1 MAEYL
6 AGLEDADGN
15 PIDVSKWKP
24 INKNFETERGQNFKP
39 APSVLDTVGAYYRQH
54 NWLGSVA
61 ADKVRG
67 SNNRFDGTWDFD
79 TELSK
84 NPDLVN
90 HKDKLFAANN
100 KERFESIAAQI
111 RMERGDQDTIARS
124 DGFWPN
130 AVGIVAS
137 ALDPSLLVPGTVVVK
152 GAKTASTV
160 AKTVAASAA
169 IGTATGFVQGSVIDA
184 TQVTDEDHAARDYAL
199 FGTVG
204 GTLFGGAVGSKV
216 AKQMSANAKQ
226 QLVQHVAQQVQT
238 SGNAGAMK
246 VAQQVMDDGERIPV
260 LEGYIKARKKAL
272 PLSTP
277 NMELATS
284 ESVTTRQVAQHL
296 GNNAIETKKNAQGF
310 ASPQS
315 VELGQKQ
322 HATKLEGELVSKSID
337 AYSGFKS
344 GWEKINFSAMSDE
357 LKLIG
362 KNVSADELKAA
373 GPSKQLFH
381 ELIAVANRNGD
392 TSAIKEVEQIAQA
405 TTRRIYTELGDRA
418 NAEGLFNKIH
428 DEAERNAYKNAIQRA
443 PARTTLDNMTN
454 LHNSSVMDKQVAQLL
469 RLKDRL
475 FAMKQAGQEA
485 SAQGQRTAKLI
496 SDFEAKI
503 SQKNGGQEALKK
515 VHDEFASRLK
525 AITSDVNDLAARR
538 TVSKAMF
545 DERKLSSADAALSK
559 KAAKENLENFAK
571 QQAAIARAESEALIP
586 KTAKS
591 YLPRMWDREKILADE
606 RGFKGTI
613 INHIV
618 NNGTDAGEAKL
629 IADDLFNQMGY
640 KADGVTGHSP
650 ALASTSFGSL
660 KARSIDIPDNVIGQ
674 FLINDHE
681 IVTKAYI
688 RDMTRALEFNRVFN
702 GKKINEILDD
712 IVKDYDKLREA
723 VFAKGLPAKKEAA
736 ELKKLHKSYLKDEAN
751 IKFLYNKIM
760 GHGSDAEEWAL
771 FTSATNG
778 IKKLTNV
785 ALLVNVTATSL
796 GDFGRLV
803 SVNGFGRPLRSLISS
818 MSPTFRNLTKAE
830 AEEIGH
836 GFERVLSTRINDLSN
851 IDSNILELRKGVLGK
866 GIDRLSAVA
875 GELNLFNR
883 WNSMG
888 KHLAG
893 VLHTDKVLNAALD
906 YSKLGE
912 EEIVYLAKAGLDKD
926 MAMRI
931 NEQFTK
937 YGVNE
942 GGFKFAQSVLWDDT
956 VAKEVYERAIFKLV
970 NHTIMTP
977 DMGGVPTYFK
987 SKVGSV
993 VFQLMSFAT
1002 AAEEQMLIAGM
1013 QRHSAN
1019 EVKGL
1024 LTMFGLTAV
1033 GIAIKD
1039 LINGKDPADR
1049 DPAEAAWKVLNAVG
1063 VFGPVG
1069 FVNDKMHQLGMGVED
1084 IVSDNEFRPAG
1095 LDNVLGLVVGPGI
1108 NTYGSAVKG
1117 MSNIIRGVDSKKDY
1131 DDIQKA
1137 IPLANTLF
1145 LHLLANQYDASL
1157 YSTFGE

>member
-1 MAEYL
+1 MAKYL

-15 PIDVSKWKP
+15 PVDVSKAST
-24 INKNFETERGQNFKP
+24 INKNVETERGQNFKP
-39 APSVLDTVGAYYRQH
+39 APSVLDTIGAYTRQY
-54 NWLGSVA
+54 NLVVSAA

-67 SNNRFDGTWDFD
+67 SNNRHDVTWDFD
-79 TELSK
+79 TELYK
-84 NPDLVN
+84 NPDLAN
-90 HKDKLFAANN
+90 YKDKLLEANN

-111 RMERGDQDTIARS
+111 RMEREDQDIIARS
-124 DGFWPN
+124 EGFWPN
-130 AVGIVAS
+130 AAGIVAS
-137 ALDPSLLVPGTVVVK
+137 ALDPTLLIPGTVIVK

-184 TQVTDEDHAARDYAL
+184 TQITDEDHAARDYAL

-204 GTLFGGAVGSKV
+204 GTLFGGVIGSKV

-226 QLVQHVAQQVQT
+226 QLVQHVAQQTQT

-246 VAQQVMDDGERIPV
+246 VAQQAMDGGETLPV
-260 LEGYIKARKKAL
+260 IEGYLKARSKVM
-272 PLSTP
+272 PFSTP

-284 ESVTTRQVAQHL
+284 ESVTTRQVSQQL
-296 GNNAIETKKNAQGF
+296 GNNAFITEKNYHGF
-310 ASPQS
+310 ATPQS
-315 VELGQKQ
+315 AELGQRQ

-337 AYSGFKS
+337 AYSSFKS
-344 GWEKINFSAMSDE
+344 GWAKINLSAVSDE

-381 ELIAVANRNGD
+381 ELIAIANRNGD

-606 RGFKGTI
+606 IGFKGTI

-640 KADGVTGHSP
+640 KADGVTAHSP

-723 VFAKGLPAKKEAA
+723 VFAKGLPAKEEAA

-778 IKKLTNV
+778 LKKLTNA
-785 ALLVNVTATSL
+785 ALLGSVVLTSF

-803 SVNGFGRPLRSLISS
+803 SISGYGRPLRSLMSS

-836 GFERVLSTRINDLSN
+836 GFERVLSTRLNDLSN
-851 IDSNILELRKGVLGK
+851 IDSNILELRKGRIGRR
-866 GIDRLSAVA
+866 IDKIASFA

-893 VLHTDKVLNAALD
+893 VIHTDKVLNAALD
-906 YSKLGE
+906 YSKLGKE
-912 EEIVYLAKAGLDKD
+912 EVAYLAQAGLDKD
-926 MAMRI
+926 IAMRI

-956 VAKEVYERAIFKLV
+956 IAKEAYERAIFKLV

-977 DMGGVPTYFK
+977 DMGSVPTYFK

-993 VFQLMSFAT
+993 IFQLQSFAT
-1002 AAEEQMLIAGM
+1002 AAEEQMLAAGM
-1013 QRHSAN
+1013 QRHSVN

-1024 LTMFGLTAV
+1024 LTMLGLTAV
-1033 GIAIKD
+1033 GIAGKD
-1039 LINGKDPADR
+1039 IRDGKDPTDR
-1049 DPAEAAWKVLNAVG
+1049 DPAEAAWKVLSAAG

-1069 FVNDKMHQLGMGVED
+1069 LVNDKMHQIGLGVED
-1084 IVSDNEFRPAG
+1084 ALFDKDIQPAG
-1095 LDNVLGLVVGPGI
+1095 LEKVLAVAVGPGVS
-1108 NTYGSAVKG
+1108 TYGAAVKG

-1137 IPLANTLF
+1137 LPFVSTAYIQG
-1145 LHLLANQYDASL
+1145 LANQYHVSL